1 MTLKLTTF
9 SDFFKRNLFSS
20 IIIGIFIIFLCAIT
34 VFPLLSE
41 KKENSFEN
49 STQQNFNIYADK
61 LLTDQLS
68 SDTLSLHFY
77 LSDTSKYGL
86 DNITPTLGNYTYES
100 MTSSQNHF
108 INEINL
114 LKNFNYK
121 DLSTEQ
127 QITYDV
133 LMEYFKDQLDFS
145 DLCLCSQVL
154 SPTTGLQAQLP
165 VLLCEYSFS
174 SQKDIENYLSILSL
188 IKDYYGQI
196 CEFQKLKAEN
206 NSFISKFACDKIIAQ
221 CKEFIGNKNTC
232 ENLLHTSFLNRLSGV
247 TFLTDQ
253 EKNNYITRD
262 INVIE
267 ESIYRAYRIQRSCR
281 RA

>member
-49 STQQNFNIYADK
+49 NTQQNFNIYADK

-127 QITYDV
+127 QIRSAGFFR
-133 LMEYFKDQLDFS
+133 LMPL
-145 DLCLCSQVL
+145 
-154 SPTTGLQAQLP
+154 
-165 VLLCEYSFS
+165 FS
-174 SQKDIENYLSILSL
+174 S
-188 IKDYYGQI
+188 IKSYYGASGSAS
-196 CEFQKLKAEN
+196 C
-206 NSFISKFACDKIIAQ
+206 SFM
-221 CKEFIGNKNTC
+221 
-232 ENLLHTSFLNRLSGV
+232 
-247 TFLTDQ
+247 
-253 EKNNYITRD
+253 
-262 INVIE
+262 
-267 ESIYRAYRIQRSCR
+267 
-281 RA
+281 

>member
-34 VFPLLSE
+34 VFPLSE

-49 STQQNFNIYADK
+49 NTQQNFNIYADK

-121 DLSTEQ
+121 DLFHGAA
-127 QITYDV
+127 D
-133 LMEYFKDQLDFS
+133 
-145 DLCLCSQVL
+145 
-154 SPTTGLQAQLP
+154 
-165 VLLCEYSFS
+165 
-174 SQKDIENYLSILSL
+174 
-188 IKDYYGQI
+188 
-196 CEFQKLKAEN
+196 
-206 NSFISKFACDKIIAQ
+206 
-221 CKEFIGNKNTC
+221 
-232 ENLLHTSFLNRLSGV
+232 NL
-247 TFLTDQ
+247 
-253 EKNNYITRD
+253 
-262 INVIE
+262 
-267 ESIYRAYRIQRSCR
+267 
-281 RA
+281 